1 MNQSLAPPRIVHA
14 FGGQGDLSLS
24 AAWRAADRLP
34 GLRDSLAEV
43 FTRIDPV
50 ARELE
55 LPPLRTRLLGAEPP
69 PARWLAEQAPGA
81 AQLALFGISLAVHR
95 ARLAEG
101 AVPSLLLAVSFGEIP
116 ALTAA
121 GSFSVPD
128 GARLA
133 ARLGVLLHTAP
144 GGLTMLAA
152 APDKLAELLD
162 HAPEIVVA
170 CVNHPEETVVS
181 APPGPL
187 AAFEAAAR
195 SAGLSATR
203 LQLPFIAHHP
213 ALWRQADAF
222 ERFAAGLPHRP
233 PALPVHSAVAGRAYH
248 AAAELPRGLAD
259 CLVRPALLPPL
270 VRAAVRPGD
279 LVVEMG
285 TGQALARAVLHI
297 EPAARALTPVGD
309 AARRPDPPVP
319 AGRPHEEHG

>member
-1 MNQSLAPPRIVHA
+1 MNQSLAPPWIVHA

-34 GLRDSLAEV
+34 GLRDALAEV
-43 FTRIDPV
+43 FTRVDPV
-50 ARELE
+50 ARELG

-69 PARWLAEQAPGA
+69 PAHWLAGQAPGT

-95 ARLAEG
+95 ARLAG
-101 AVPSLLLAVSFGEIP
+101 GVRPALLLAVSFGEIP

-121 GSFSVPD
+121 GSLSLPD

-133 ARLGVLLHTAP
+133 ARLGMLLHTAP

-152 APDKLAELLD
+152 SADRLAELLCQ
-162 HAPEIVVA
+162 APEVVVA
-170 CVNHPEETVVS
+170 CVNHAEETVVS

-195 SAGLSATR
+195 AAGLPATR

-213 ALWRQADAF
+213 ALWRQADTF
-222 ERFAAGLPHRP
+222 ERFAMSLPHRP
-233 PALPVHSAVAGRAYH
+233 PVLPVHSAVAGRAYRG
-248 AAAELPRGLAD
+248 AAELPRGLAD
-259 CLVRPALLPPL
+259 CLVRPAVLPPV

-285 TGQALARAVLHI
+285 TGQALARAVLRT

-309 AARRPDPPVP
+309 AARRPDLPVP